1 VISECGETLAQSKE
15 SKMTIRDEL
24 GKKEHASSVEHA
36 SPGSRDDGGTSFS
49 ILVSHGGREF
59 LVTEP
64 MASIFVGHARDAVV
78 RGESQ
83 LVTLAHATGVELL
96 LVTPCTPLS
105 VTHIGTQPARVV
117 WASPNGM
124 AAGDD
129 AEKRSDRVAP
139 PASDLRQRVL
149 AAAYPLILQHG
160 VKDLGWDNIE
170 AASGVSREYVE
181 QEFGSRDEVVR
192 QCLDIREREW
202 TLGKVQAGARAR
214 GKTPEERL
222 LAIFDVFDEWFHR
235 DDYEACTFINVL
247 VEMGKTHPLGRSS
260 IEHLQTI
267 RGIIA
272 TLAREA
278 NFRNPEEFAFSWH
291 VLMKGS
297 IINATEGDA
306 EAALRAKDMG
316 RDLIERFRHRGEAS
330 GSAERESDGTH
341 VVAPSEPS
349 ARTHDI
355 DPRWAF

>member
-1 VISECGETLAQSKE
+1 
-15 SKMTIRDEL
+15 MTM
-24 GKKEHASSVEHA
+24 
-36 SPGSRDDGGTSFS
+36 RDDSGKIEEAPSDDRGPREPHHDGGSSFS

-64 MASIFVGHARDAVV
+64 MASIFVSHAREAID
-78 RGESQ
+78 RGESG
-83 LVTLAHATGVELL
+83 LVTLAHAQGVELL
-96 LVTPCTPLS
+96 LVMPGTPLS
-105 VTHIGTQPARVV
+105 VTDIGTQPGRVV
-117 WASPNGM
+117 WANPSRPATADG
-124 AAGDD
+124 AI
-129 AEKRSDRVAP
+129 KRSNRDGSATSP
-139 PASDLRQRVL
+139 LRQRVL
-149 AAAYPLILQHG
+149 AAAYPVIVQHG
-160 VKDLGWDNIE
+160 VKGLGWEDIE
-170 AASGVSREYVE
+170 AAAGVSRKDVE

-192 QCLDIREREW
+192 ECLDIREREW
-202 TLGKVQAGARAR
+202 TLGKIQAGARAR
-214 GKTPEERL
+214 GGTPEERL

-247 VEMGKTHPLGRSS
+247 VEMGKKHPLGKSS

-278 NFRNPEEFAFSWH
+278 NLRNPEEFALSWH

-316 RDLIERFRHRGEAS
+316 RDLIDRFRT
-330 GSAERESDGTH
+330 DGTR
-341 VVAPSEPS
+341 VVEPGGAG
-349 ARTHDI
+349 ARSHDI